1 MYVFFH
7 FRRRLSIVDRIVG
20 PLVVGRVVS
29 RTTFGNTIWDR
40 QCVDKVARDD
50 ESRDVGAVWRRVA
63 TTVAVFV
70 EQCPRGITRNKK
82 KRDRRVTRRV

>member
-1 MYVFFH
+1 M
-7 FRRRLSIVDRIVG
+7 
-20 PLVVGRVVS
+20 
-29 RTTFGNTIWDR
+29 
-40 QCVDKVARDD
+40 DKVARDD

-82 KRDRRVTRRV
+82 NGIDVSPDECNASHISIK

>member
-1 MYVFFH
+1 M
-7 FRRRLSIVDRIVG
+7 
-20 PLVVGRVVS
+20 
-29 RTTFGNTIWDR
+29 
-40 QCVDKVARDD
+40 DKVARDD

-82 KRDRRVTRRV
+82 NVIDVSPDECNASHISIK